1 MRHNVARFDE
11 RRHASYKSAMKI
23 GIIGDIHGAWDEHDT
38 RFFNRAGYDALL
50 LTGDLPRFVGALP
63 VARQL
68 AALTPPAYMIAG
80 NHDATGLVQLY
91 AEMSGHARLTRLTA
105 LGMPERVAELD
116 AALGPITLGGY
127 SRHELEPELGLIMAR
142 PHAMGGDRLY
152 FADYLRRV
160 YGVTD
165 LAGSRDALCRLIDN
179 APRDLVVLAH
189 NGPAGLGEAPDAPFG
204 CDFDPKRGDFGDRD
218 LADALDYARQT
229 GHRIHATVAGHM
241 HHRSKDGQTWRRT
254 HRRDS
259 HDTLHINAARV
270 PRIEAE
276 GARRHHVALTIDAE
290 GATAETRWVDQ
301 GGKLV
306 SSETLG

>member
-1 MRHNVARFDE
+1 MWHNVARFDE
-11 RRHASYKSAMKI
+11 RRRASYKSVMKI

-116 AALGPITLGGY
+116 AALGPIMLGGY
-127 SRHELEPELGLIMAR
+127 SRHTLAPELGLIMAR

-189 NGPAGLGEAPDAPFG
+189 NGPAGLGETPDAPFG
-204 CDFDPKRGDFGDRD
+204 CDFDPKRGDFGDPD
-218 LADALDYARQT
+218 LADALDHARQT
-229 GHRIHATVAGHM
+229 GHRIRATVAGHM
-241 HHRSKDGQTWRRT
+241 HHRSKDGQSWRRT
-254 HRRDS
+254 HLRDS

-276 GARRHHVALTIDAE
+276 GARRHHVALAISDE
-290 GATAETRWVDQ
+290 GASAETRWVDQ
-301 GGKLV
+301 DGEIVLQ
-306 SSETLG
+306 EPMR